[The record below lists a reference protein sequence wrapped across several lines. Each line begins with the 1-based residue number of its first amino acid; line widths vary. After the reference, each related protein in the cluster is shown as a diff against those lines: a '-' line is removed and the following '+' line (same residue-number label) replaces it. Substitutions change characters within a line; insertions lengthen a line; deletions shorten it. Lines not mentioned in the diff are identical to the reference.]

1 MRTEHEIII
10 EWHKL
15 FKNGNVTEE
24 SIDAAQKLIDDLSGE
39 SPLRVRFENELD
51 ELRRIAKTGTTKHN

>member
-10 EWHKL
+10 EWRKL

>member
-1 MRTEHEIII
+1 MRNEHEIII
-10 EWHKL
+10 EWREL

-24 SIDAAQKLIDDLSGE
+24 TIEAAQKLIDDLSGE

-51 ELRRIAKTGTTKHN
+51 ELRRIAKTRTAKHN

>member
-1 MRTEHEIII
+1 VRTEHEIII
-10 EWHKL
+10 EWRKL